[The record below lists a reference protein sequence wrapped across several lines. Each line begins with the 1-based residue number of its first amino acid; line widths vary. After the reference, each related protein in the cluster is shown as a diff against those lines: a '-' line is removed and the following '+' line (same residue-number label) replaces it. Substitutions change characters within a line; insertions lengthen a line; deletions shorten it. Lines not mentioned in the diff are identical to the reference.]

1 MTGQFASAA
10 WTVAIALFVTFVVIV
25 GGGFWMISRRKQT
38 GGSGEAADSQK
49 RANILLVQ
57 VDDLTKDAENE
68 YDFALAQFGEA
79 RTTDFRKALDNA
91 KASLSE
97 AFGLQQKLDDA
108 YPDTEIQRHD
118 WTGRIIH
125 LCETTKAELQTQ
137 TQAFTKLRNLEQD
150 APADLKSVE
159 QALVEF
165 RKRAGSAEETAKKLK
180 LQFADAAIASVADNL
195 ELAEKSAAQA
205 EKDAAVAA
213 KRLADRG
220 STGADT
226 VSDDSQSQTV
236 PELIQS
242 ARSQLAK
249 AGDFLAGIEHL
260 DSQLEEAVKTVRSLR
275 DSTRASLA
283 EAKALR
289 DAPPDATSSSQ
300 IAEAMTQ
307 VEQALATDPKDSDP
321 LSTLETLRQANA
333 SLDSSMAGAR
343 NQQRRLE
350 GARTALVGAMVSAKS
365 QLAATSDYINARR
378 GGVGAEARVRLAE
391 ADRLLKVA
399 EAESDPVA
407 ALDIARRSA
416 TLSRDADALA
426 RFDLMRR

>member
-10 WTVAIALFVTFVVIV
+10 WTVGLALFVTFVVIV
-25 GGGFWMISRRKQT
+25 GGGFLLISRRKQS
-38 GGSGEAADSQK
+38 GGQGAAANPQR

-57 VDDLTKDAENE
+57 VDDLTRDAENE

-79 RTTDFRKALDNA
+79 RTSDFRKALDNA
-91 KASLSE
+91 KASLTE

-108 YPDTEIQRHD
+108 YPDTEIQQHD

-125 LCETTKAELQTQ
+125 LCETTKAEIETQ
-137 TQAFTKLRNLEQD
+137 TQAFTRLRNLEQD
-150 APADLKSVE
+150 APADLKSVD
-159 QALVEF
+159 QAVSEF
-165 RKRAGSAEETAKKLK
+165 RKRAASAGETAKKLK
-180 LQFADAAIASVADNL
+180 LQFADSAIASVADNL

-205 EKDAAVAA
+205 EQDSATAA
-213 KRLADRG
+213 KRLAGRG
-220 STGADT
+220 ESGTDPDSG
-226 VSDDSQSQTV
+226 DSQSQTV

-249 AGDFLAGIEHL
+249 AADFLSGIEHL

-289 DAPPDATSSSQ
+289 DAPPDPTSSSQ
-300 IAEAMTQ
+300 IAEAMNQ
-307 VEQALATDPKDSDP
+307 VEQALATDPKDADP
-321 LSTLETLRQANA
+321 VSTLETLRQANA